1 MLIKSRA
8 KFAMLQTD
16 LGEATWGEGSQC
28 CRQENVLNM
37 LEPSSFHSCVYS
49 AYPTLFKLTR
59 DFLGI
64 RKAVLSL
71 YAVLIVSLRGGRNR
85 IGRREKWPEQSWEEG
100 ETGGK
105 CREEGEK
112 ET

>member
-1 MLIKSRA
+1 
-8 KFAMLQTD
+8 MLQAGKCIKHVGTFF
-16 LGEATWGEGSQC
+16 LPFLC
-28 CRQENVLNM
+28 LFCL
-37 LEPSSFHSCVYS
+37 P
-49 AYPTLFKLTR
+49 YPFKLTR

-64 RKAVLSL
+64 RKAALSL

-85 IGRREKWPEQSWEEG
+85 IRRREKWPKQSWEKG
-100 ETGGK
+100 EIGGK